1 MNMRVG
7 NYAGENMMKCVFC
20 SKEIKED
27 ASFCPYCGK
36 PVKKEKENSDAITN
50 TEPIRSNEDNN
61 SKPKASTK
69 SLILLFIELAL
80 IIAIILSAV
89 FLLLFNSPSKR
100 YGRLLS
106 LGEKFL
112 QEDRPEEAI
121 LSFQR
126 AVGILPEKAEAYEK
140 LGDAC
145 MDYAEELLEDEP
157 ETAIDYYERAEESY
171 EAAVRL
177 GATANYTEELEEIKG
192 ILDKNKSQLKID
204 SKILNR

>member
-1 MNMRVG
+1 M
-7 NYAGENMMKCVFC
+7 
-20 SKEIKED
+20 
-27 ASFCPYCGK
+27 
-36 PVKKEKENSDAITN
+36 
-50 TEPIRSNEDNN
+50 
-61 SKPKASTK
+61 
-69 SLILLFIELAL
+69 
-80 IIAIILSAV
+80 
-89 FLLLFNSPSKR
+89 
-100 YGRLLS
+100 
-106 LGEKFL
+106 
-112 QEDRPEEAI
+112 
-121 LSFQR
+121 SFQR